1 MVAADHLFRPDFHHV
16 DSSYC
21 RGKSGER
28 FIMDQLVQLFFKYK
42 WSTFTRGE
50 FGFANRPSWLIVLL
64 AAAALA
70 AFVYF
75 LYIRPGYRIASGSR
89 LAMIALRACLLGL
102 IILMLM
108 RPVLIVPQ
116 VIPKSTTVAVL
127 ADDSRSMQLADEDN
141 RPRIEAVRKLL
152 SPETPLMKGLDEKF
166 RTSLFGFS
174 NTAGRI
180 GESKN
185 LKAEGRV
192 TDLPGALREAVNE
205 SAGNSLSAIVVVSDG
220 GTNTARD
227 LTAELRDLRARNI
240 PVFTV
245 GVGNPDRF
253 KDAELSRITT
263 PRRMLVGSAVSADLL
278 LRLNGYPD
286 SKVTVSVT
294 EDDRALKTQQ
304 FDVKGNESQTVT
316 MEFTPTS
323 AGAHRYKFEIK
334 PLDAETTVENNVQ
347 ESLIEVRDNR
357 PKILYIEGEP
367 RWEYGKMRFSL
378 AKNEKNVV
386 LVSALRSADGKFYRQ
401 GVESGSE
408 LTSGFPTTVEELFGY
423 YGVIIGSVEAGFF
436 SYEQL
441 KNIELFASRRGGG
454 VLAIGGGRSFD
465 AGKYANS
472 PVADLL
478 PVYLNDQI
486 EEPEMQVVSNWKA
499 ELTSRGRTHPVTRLN
514 EDRNLSAKAWTEL
527 PPISIPEVLSS
538 IKPGATV
545 ILDARNT
552 NATTRTVPLL
562 IEQRYGRGRSMALTT
577 NDTWRWRMEMESK
590 NNYHESFWRQ
600 LLRHMV
606 STTPD
611 QYEVAAERDVNVG
624 GEPVS
629 IRAEVN
635 DSKFEPVTDAL
646 VTAVV
651 TKPSGA
657 TVELPLKITYTGETS
672 SYRSELPTDELG
684 LYKIDMTAR
693 RGGTVLGTATSS
705 ALVTDRTREFFDAV
719 QNVETLRR
727 IAAETGGQY
736 YPLNRA
742 AEMMEEITML
752 EGKNSER
759 ISRDLWDMPIN
770 FLLIVGLAGAEWFL
784 RKRRGLS

>member
-1 MVAADHLFRPDFHHV
+1 
-16 DSSYC
+16 
-21 RGKSGER
+21 
-28 FIMDQLVQLFFKYK
+28 MDQLVQFFFKHK
-42 WSTFTRGE
+42 WSTFAKGD
-50 FGFANRPSWLIVLL
+50 FSFANRPSWLLIALIV
-64 AAAALA
+64 AALA

-75 LYIRPGYRIASGSR
+75 IYVRPGYRIPSGSR
-89 LAMIALRACLLGL
+89 LALIALRACLLGL
-102 IILMLM
+102 IFLMLM
-108 RPVLIVPQ
+108 RPVMVVPQ

-141 RPRIEAVRKLL
+141 RPRIEAARKLL
-152 SPETPLMKGLDEKF
+152 APETPLMKGLDEKF
-166 RTSLFGFS
+166 RVSLFGFS
-174 NTAGRI
+174 NTTGRI
-180 GESKN
+180 NGAQV
-185 LKAEGRV
+185 LKAEGRA
-192 TDLPGALREAVNE
+192 TDMAGALREAVNE
-205 SAGNSLSAIVVVSDG
+205 SAGNALSAIVVVSDG
-220 GTNTARD
+220 GSNTAKD

-253 KDAELSRITT
+253 KDAELTRVTT

-278 LRLNGYPD
+278 LRFNGYPD
-286 SKVTVSVT
+286 SKVTVAVT

-304 FDVKGNESQTVT
+304 FDVKGGESQTVT
-316 MEFTPTS
+316 IEFTPSS
-323 AGAHRYKFEIK
+323 AGAHRYGFEIK
-334 PLDAETTVENNVQ
+334 PLDAETTLENNIQ

-378 AKNEKNVV
+378 SKNEKNVI

-408 LTSGFPTTVEELFGY
+408 LTSGFPATIEELFGY
-423 YGVIIGSVEAGFF
+423 HGVIIGSVEASFF

-454 VLAIGGGRSFD
+454 VLALGGGRSFD

-499 ELTSRGRTHPVTRLN
+499 ELTARGRTHPVTRLN

-538 IKPGATV
+538 TKPGATV
-545 ILDARNT
+545 VLEARST
-552 NATTRTVPLL
+552 TATSRTIPLL
-562 IEQRYGRGRSMALTT
+562 VEQRYGRGRSMALTT

-590 NNYHESFWRQ
+590 NTHHETFWRQ
-600 LLRHMV
+600 LLRHLV

-611 QYEVAAERDVNVG
+611 QYEVAAERDVYVA
-624 GEPVS
+624 GEPVNL
-629 IRAEVN
+629 RAEVY
-635 DSKFEPVTDAL
+635 DKKFEPVTDAQ
-646 VTAVV
+646 VTAIV
-651 TKPSGA
+651 TKPSG
-657 TVELPLKITYTGETS
+657 TTTELPLKITYSGETS

-684 LYKIDMTAR
+684 LYRVEMTAR
-693 RGGTVLGTATSS
+693 RGGATLGTASS
-705 ALVTDRTREFFDAV
+705 SMLVTDRTREFFDAA
-719 QNVETLRR
+719 QNVEMLKR

-736 YPLNRA
+736 YPLERA
-742 AEMMEEITML
+742 AEMLDDITML

-759 ISRDLWDMPIN
+759 ISKDLWDMPIN
-770 FLLIVGLAGAEWFL
+770 FMLIIGLAGAEWFL